1 MIGGLQDVHTRQTG
15 AAISRGGLPKRLF
28 DVPQGPQLRTRI
40 SFVIVPR
47 EKTVMQAKDVMT
59 RDVLTIAPEASIV
72 QAVRLMLQKR
82 ISGVPVVDAAGNIVG
97 MVTEGD
103 FLRRSETETQRRRP
117 RWLEFLIGPGRLA
130 TEYVHASA
138 RKVSE
143 VMTAEVQC
151 ATEDTPL
158 EEVVHLMERHRIKRV
173 PVLRGKQLVG
183 IITRTNL
190 VRALADRTQEDQAL
204 PDDTA
209 IRERLLAE
217 LKKQHWIKLA
227 MIDIAVTNGA
237 VEFSGMLTDERQR
250 HALRVAAENVPGVK
264 KVNDERIWI
273 EEVSGML

>member
-1 MIGGLQDVHTRQTG
+1 
-15 AAISRGGLPKRLF
+15 
-28 DVPQGPQLRTRI
+28 
-40 SFVIVPR
+40 
-47 EKTVMQAKDVMT
+47 MQAKDVMT

-82 ISGVPVVDAAGNIVG
+82 ISGVPVVDAAGSIVG

-130 TEYVHASA
+130 NEYAHASA
-138 RKVSE
+138 RKVAE
-143 VMTAEVQC
+143 VMTAEVHC
-151 ATEDTPL
+151 ATEDAPL

-173 PVLRGKQLVG
+173 PVLRGNQLVG
-183 IITRTNL
+183 IVTRRDL
-190 VRALADRTQEDQAL
+190 VRALADRSQEEQVS

-227 MIDIAVTNGA
+227 MIDIAVTNGV

-250 HALRVAAENVPGVK
+250 HALRIAAENVPGVK

-273 EEVSGML
+273 EEVSEML